1 MNRLPKY
8 LLVTVAAVAAV
19 AVCATTAFLATR
31 PAPETMQGQVE
42 ATEVNVASKVAGRVA
57 TLSVRDGQRVERGA
71 ELATLDSPEIRARLD
86 QAQAAKGAAAAQ
98 RDKAYHGAREE
109 EIRAAENVWLR
120 AQHATELAEKTF
132 RRVDRLNADG
142 VLPTQR
148 RDEAEAAFKTAKDAE
163 EAARASYDMAVKGTR
178 TEDKDTASA
187 MVERASGAISE
198 VEAFLAE
205 TKVIAPIA
213 GEIYRHNVE
222 PGEVVAAGYPIATIV
237 DLSDLWVTFNVR
249 EDRLAR
255 LSMGRRITA
264 RVPALGSRTVELDVY
279 YIAPEGDFA
288 TWRATSAQGGFDL
301 KTFEVRARPVG
312 SVEGLRPGMSAVVA
326 FEGSR

>member
-222 PGEVVAAGYPIATIV
+222 PGEVVAAGTPEQIARNPRSYTGAYLKPV
-237 DLSDLWVTFNVR
+237 
-249 EDRLAR
+249 LAR
-255 LSMGRRITA
+255 KGTR
-264 RVPALGSRTVELDVY
+264 
-279 YIAPEGDFA
+279 
-288 TWRATSAQGGFDL
+288 SAA
-301 KTFEVRARPVG
+301 E
-312 SVEGLRPGMSAVVA
+312 
-326 FEGSR
+326 

>member
-8 LLVTVAAVAAV
+8 LLVTVAVATGV
-19 AVCATTAFLATR
+19 AVCAIAAFLASR

-42 ATEVNVASKVAGRVA
+42 ATEVNVASKIAGRLA
-57 TLSVRDGQRVERGA
+57 TLAVRDGQRVDRGA

-109 EIRAAENVWLR
+109 EIRAAKNVWLR
-120 AQHATELAEKTF
+120 TQHATEFAEKTF
-132 RRVDRLNADG
+132 RRVDRLNTDG

-148 RDEAEAAFKTAKDAE
+148 RDEAEAGWKTAKDAE
-163 EAARASYDMAVKGTR
+163 EAAKASYDMALKGAR
-178 TEDKDTASA
+178 PEDKDAAAA
-187 MVERASGAISE
+187 MVDRASGAISE

-205 TKVIAPIA
+205 TRLVAPIA
-213 GEIYRHNVE
+213 GEVYRHNVE
-222 PGEVVAAGYPIATIV
+222 PGEVVAAGYSVVTIV

-249 EDRLAR
+249 EDRLAK
-255 LSMGRRITA
+255 LPMGRRITA
-264 RVPALGSRTVELDVY
+264 RVPALGGRDVQLDIY
-279 YIAPEGDFA
+279 YIAPQGDFA
-288 TWRATSAQGGFDL
+288 TWRATNAQGGFDL

-312 SVEGLRPGMSAVVA
+312 SLDGLRPGMSAVVTV
-326 FEGSR
+326 EGTR